1 MSQKHSKDSVKK
13 QHHERE
19 NKEAEE
25 LARELENPLGA
36 QKLGDEAYELVKK
49 ELNKKGMKP

>member
-1 MSQKHSKDSVKK
+1 MSQKQVKGKPK
-13 QHHERE
+13 QEQHERE
-19 NKEAEE
+19 NREAEK

-49 ELNKKGMKP
+49 ELAKKGMQP